1 MTYRIHNTGDWRR
14 TDTGSTRD
22 APTVT
27 EHDTLD
33 TMHPF
38 DRAQFAWML
47 EHGEIVTQSGATVW
61 QITRE
66 K

>member
-1 MTYRIHNTGDWRR
+1 MYRIHNTGDWHR

-27 EHDTLD
+27 AHDTLD

-38 DRAQFAWML
+38 DRAQFVWML
-47 EHGEIVTQSGATVW
+47 EHGEIVTQSGVTVW
-61 QITRE
+61 QITRGQ
-66 K
+66 